1 MNLAVLHKLVELPH
15 PRRGKLRH
23 RVAPPVPAIAQ
34 APAIH
39 PFTFL
44 PLHRSRVRSGGN
56 GVVGGVGAGGGRR
69 GRLVDEA
76 EVHGV
81 YVGLVDA
88 LQGAHARVGSLALG
102 LCGT

>member
-1 MNLAVLHKLVELPH
+1 
-15 PRRGKLRH
+15 
-23 RVAPPVPAIAQ
+23 
-34 APAIH
+34 
-39 PFTFL
+39 
-44 PLHRSRVRSGGN
+44 
-56 GVVGGVGAGGGRR
+56 
-69 GRLVDEA
+69 LVDEA